1 MRGVYSVYL
10 KSATT
15 RGDSGTKTEVSHW
28 KCFSL
33 VVRRGLADSIDKKPQ
48 VAGLLFLQV
57 LAERAFFVGYLGFR
71 ARIWLSTCI
80 KRSRTTFVGHAP
92 NLGNGMLEQFHQP
105 GLFPLLLAPSVCWK
119 SRLVG
124 GGWLI
129 GKRRLGCPSPF
140 QAAQAY
146 GAYYLE

>member
-1 MRGVYSVYL
+1 M
-10 KSATT
+10 
-15 RGDSGTKTEVSHW
+15 SHW
-28 KCFSL
+28 ECFSL

-57 LAERAFFVGYLGFR
+57 VADRAFFVGYLGFR
-71 ARIWLSTCI
+71 ARIRHSMCT
-80 KRSRTTFVGHAP
+80 KRSRKTFASYVP
-92 NLGNGMLEQFHQP
+92 DLGKGMLGQSHLP
-105 GLFPLLLAPSVCWK
+105 GLSPLSLAPSVCWK
-119 SRLVG
+119 SQDSMG

-129 GKRRLGCPSPF
+129 GKRRLGCPSPY